1 MLRNIVLFL
10 IFAFVIAVLVYIGS
24 ALIQTVNPAH
34 FQPMSALE
42 GLITGI
48 VLALI
53 FTFINYSKRKQNS

>member
-1 MLRNIVLFL
+1 MLRNIVQFL
-10 IFAFVIAVLVYIGS
+10 IFAFVVAVLVYVGS

-48 VLALI
+48 VLAII
-53 FTFINYSKRKQNS
+53 FALINYRKQRRNS